1 MEGGRGRGESRRGKR
16 RSRRGHEN
24 KLQLHP
30 TVQGLFLGPRPHR
43 SRKPATK
50 NKKQAREGARS
61 RKITKKASNTGQGS
75 TARLAFSWP
84 SKPAASST
92 SSIRSQQRAATM
104 RRPSAESLY
113 WRSERA
119 CVSQQA
125 NRRRCGSVR
134 TECTVQA
141 CRQDG
146 GRARKLADGG
156 HGREAPLHLPFLLSA
171 LWAPSFSRSL
181 SPLLAP
187 TRLVFIFFPF
197 LRLQGWMEGPTTH
210 GVMTDCYCGDFDCA
224 AACCS

>member
-1 MEGGRGRGESRRGKR
+1 MRTSCSCIQPSKVCFWGRDHTARESRPPRTRSKRERELAVVRLQRKQATPGRGR
-16 RSRRGHEN
+16 
-24 KLQLHP
+24 QP
-30 TVQGLFLGPRPHR
+30 
-43 SRKPATK
+43 
-50 NKKQAREGARS
+50 
-61 RKITKKASNTGQGS
+61 
-75 TARLAFSWP
+75 AFSWP

-156 HGREAPLHLPFLLSA
+156 HGREAPLHLPFLLPLSQ
-171 LWAPSFSRSL
+171 
-181 SPLLAP
+181 SPLSVP